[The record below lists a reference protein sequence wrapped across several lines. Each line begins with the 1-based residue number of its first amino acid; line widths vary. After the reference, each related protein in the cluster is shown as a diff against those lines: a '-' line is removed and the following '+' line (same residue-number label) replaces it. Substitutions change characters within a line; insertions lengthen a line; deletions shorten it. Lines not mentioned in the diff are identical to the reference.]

1 MMSREKKEKEK
12 NTMKTMKNINI
23 KITIKQ
29 VESRSGEYIAYY
41 TSDFLGATF
50 SVYFQDSIMGA
61 IALHDFSEMLKG
73 RYEKE
78 RIEFDVCEEKMRFKS
93 RDLLEAMA
101 GSELHSGL
109 Q

>member
-1 MMSREKKEKEK
+1 MTNREKKEKEK
-12 NTMKTMKNINI
+12 NTMKTMRNI
-23 KITIKQ
+23 KITIKS
-29 VESRSGEYIAYY
+29 VAEREGEYIAYY
-41 TSDFLGATF
+41 TSEFLGATF

-61 IALHDFSEMLKG
+61 IALHDFSEMIKG

-93 RDLLEAMA
+93 RDLLEAMT
-101 GSELHSGL
+101 GSAL

>member
-1 MMSREKKEKEK
+1 
-12 NTMKTMKNINI
+12 MKTLRNI

-29 VESRSGEYIAYY
+29 VRNRSGEYIAYF

-50 SVYFQDSIMGA
+50 SVYFKDSIMGA

-73 RYEKE
+73 KYEKE
-78 RIEFDVCEEKMRFKS
+78 RIEFVVSEEKMRFKS
-93 RDLLEAMA
+93 RDLLEAMT
-101 GSELHSGL
+101 GSRL